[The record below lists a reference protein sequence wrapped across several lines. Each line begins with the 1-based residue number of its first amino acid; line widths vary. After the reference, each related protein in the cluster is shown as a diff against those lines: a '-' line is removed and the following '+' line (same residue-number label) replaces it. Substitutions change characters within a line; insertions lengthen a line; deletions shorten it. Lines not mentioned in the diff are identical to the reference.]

1 MSRSAALG
9 EDLDVWLT
17 PFLEVMGRST
27 RRRWGPLY
35 VRGLLGP
42 DGPKSVQ
49 PIAARLGLSGH
60 DQLHHF
66 VSSPA
71 WDDAPLEL
79 PNLLDVVWRHADET
93 GEAYLPVSSPRFIL
107 KGGRPDDAVRL
118 RFQTRLSGALKLT
131 HCPIESRSMR
141 WRRPKLLS
149 RGSPSAN
156 GFAQS
161 PWICSDTLSGLRDRP
176 WTLRRPSPQRC

>member
-1 MSRSAALG
+1 VLAERADRLVGGADAVLVIDDTGVPKTHLVRSF
-9 EDLDVWLT
+9 DV
-17 PFLEVMGRST
+17 
-27 RRRWGPLY
+27 
-35 VRGLLGP
+35 
-42 DGPKSVQ
+42 
-49 PIAARLGLSGH
+49 
-60 DQLHHF
+60 
-66 VSSPA
+66 
-71 WDDAPLEL
+71 EL

-93 GEAYLPVSSPRFIL
+93 GQAYLPVSSPRFIL